1 MRVLVV
7 HNRYRIQ
14 GGEER
19 SVELQLEALRHAGV
33 AHALLERRSSDLSRA
48 QAARA
53 LLRGGRDEDDVE
65 AATRELRADVVH
77 VHNML
82 PLPGPRGLE
91 AARSAGASVLLHL
104 HNLRLFC
111 AIGVAA
117 RDGGPC
123 FRCHH
128 RNTLPGLA
136 LNCRGSL
143 PEAAVYAVA
152 LARHQPAVF
161 EAVDRFVVPSSY
173 AAGQSAL
180 LGVPAD
186 RLDVLPHYL
195 PAEAFA
201 ERAGRPRGAT
211 RSWPPGSRP
220 RRASTPRSRP
230 PPPRASRC
238 AWRVRDR
245 PPRSWPR
252 SRRSAAAPV
261 EFTGRLER
269 ASLARELAG
278 AAMLLM
284 PSRYHEFAPYS
295 ALEAM
300 AAGVPVIASA
310 LGGLPELVGAER
322 CVPPGDPAALAA
334 RMSALWGSPELR
346 RAEGDEL
353 IARARAGHGEERYVE
368 PPPGALQPRSPVVE
382 RVGHRL
388 LERDRRG
395 PAARLGEQLR
405 RSRAPPARRARGL
418 VRDRPRGGPR
428 LAPRAVR
435 APRSRAR
442 SWTGRCTRCRRRAGR
457 PAAATYARTMSR
469 TSVKSRRGVR
479 VARCAPRRAPLASA
493 SATWRVIV
501 PTT

>member
-33 AHALLERRSSDLSRA
+33 AHALLERRSADLSRA
-48 QAARA
+48 QAALA
-53 LLRGGRDEDDVE
+53 LLRGGRDEGDVE
-65 AATRELRADVVH
+65 AATRELNADVVH

-91 AARSAGASVLLHL
+91 AARSTGAAVLLHL

-128 RNTLPGLA
+128 RNTLPGLV

-143 PEAAVYAVA
+143 PEAAVYAAA
-152 LARHQPAVF
+152 LARHQPTVF
-161 EAVDRFVVPSSY
+161 EAVDRFVVPSGY

-180 LGVPAD
+180 MGVPGD
-186 RLDVLPHYL
+186 RIDVLPHYL

-201 ERAGRPRGAT
+201 EHSRADQ
-211 RSWPPGSRP
+211 GSYALVASRLSP
-220 RRASTPRSRP
+220 EKGIDAAIEAAASTGIPLRVAGEGPAAAELRALAERSG
-230 PPPRASRC
+230 
-238 AWRVRDR
+238 
-245 PPRSWPR
+245 
-252 SRRSAAAPV
+252 APV
-261 EFTGRLER
+261 EFIGRLER

-310 LGGLPELVGAER
+310 LGGLREMLGAKR
-322 CVPPGDPAALAA
+322 CVPAGDAAALAG
-334 RMSALWGSPELR
+334 RMTALWESPELR
-346 RAEGDEL
+346 RSEGDEL
-353 IARARAGHGEERYVE
+353 IAKARAGHGEERYV
-368 PPPGALQPRSPVVE
+368 S
-382 RVGHRL
+382 RL
-388 LERDRRG
+388 LEIYT
-395 PAARLGEQLR
+395 
-405 RSRAPPARRARGL
+405 RARQ
-418 VRDRPRGGPR
+418 
-428 LAPRAVR
+428 
-435 APRSRAR
+435 
-442 SWTGRCTRCRRRAGR
+442 
-457 PAAATYARTMSR
+457 
-469 TSVKSRRGVR
+469 
-479 VARCAPRRAPLASA
+479 
-493 SATWRVIV
+493 
-501 PTT
+501 